1 MQQQRNPLLPG
12 WFYTLC
18 IGNSNPER
26 PPAKATSLRCTIRT
40 LPRRCMQNSPR
51 RFIRAGAVC
60 FVRFDLP
67 IKAPTLLGGR
77 FAFDKSHHHARYLQ
91 AVVAVL
97 QAVNARAVQVFT
109 QALAAAVE

>member
-1 MQQQRNPLLPG
+1 MQQQRNPLLPR

-60 FVRFDLP
+60 FVRASVQL
-67 IKAPTLLGGR
+67 LLGGG

-97 QAVNARAVQVFT
+97 QAVNACAVQVFT